1 MNVNLIGKFCLER
14 YNKFSFL
21 KITHTNSFS
30 VQHKLTFFW
39 KGKERKGKESKK
51 TCTCGIGTHF
61 HHSYCTHQDGMVHW
75 HYTEDTAMSPMKT
88 VIGTKFKIHNRKKK
102 LSPGIR

>member
-39 KGKERKGKESKK
+39 KGKERNGKERKGKERKVSKPALVALVHIF
-51 TCTCGIGTHF
+51 TTVTAHTRMGWYTGTTPRTLQ
-61 HHSYCTHQDGMVHW
+61 CL
-75 HYTEDTAMSPMKT
+75 
-88 VIGTKFKIHNRKKK
+88 R
-102 LSPGIR
+102 